1 MGDFNRERNLNHGN
15 REKEITSM
23 IRIKVRGKPS
33 IALVDSGACYS
44 ALDHRLLNQFK
55 LQKTPLVDEPTRM
68 FNANGGEIK
77 ILGTVHLN
85 LDIGDNR
92 WNKNAW

>member
-1 MGDFNRERNLNHGN
+1 MGDVNRERNLNHGN

-55 LQKTPLVDEPTRM
+55 
-68 FNANGGEIK
+68 
-77 ILGTVHLN
+77 
-85 LDIGDNR
+85 
-92 WNKNAW
+92 